1 MEQPSSSAPQAS
13 QPPQSPRWG
22 DNTKRIVGI
31 IAFVFVALLL
41 FQFRS
46 VITLVFSAVVI
57 AYLFHPI
64 ADFFQERLL
73 RGRLR
78 VVAVLLT
85 FLLMISLVV
94 LALLFV
100 LPTVI
105 VQMQSLISNTP
116 EFLESAQDWIL
127 DRLDDE
133 IDFTGTPLERFFGEP
148 LLVADIVGIEPSNI
162 DVENMFDAADLQI
175 ATFDTVETLRQ
186 FVATI
191 SGSAFSFVG
200 GALSTGLNLIF
211 LLTMIFYLLTD
222 GENMINAVVG
232 ALPEGYQNDMRRMLR
247 ELGHV
252 WNSYL
257 RGQVTLSL
265 IMGFAMYFMARIL
278 GIPNAIFL
286 GIFAG
291 LMEFIPNIGPATAM
305 IPAAAIALFSESN
318 TIPGLQGV
326 FFALVVIGVWT
337 ILQQTEAAVLIPRI
351 VGDSLNLHPF
361 IVIVAVVS
369 GVSVGGIFAVLIAA
383 PVVAS
388 LRLVAQYV
396 YGKLSDKEPFPVN
409 RKTVSE
415 HQRER
420 RPVLVRLGDYCA
432 TRVRNLMSSKAVTR
446 RQ

>member
-13 QPPQSPRWG
+13 QPPQSPRWS

-222 GENMINAVVG
+222 GKNMINAVVG
-232 ALPEGYQNDMRRMLR
+232 AVPEGYQNDMRRMLR